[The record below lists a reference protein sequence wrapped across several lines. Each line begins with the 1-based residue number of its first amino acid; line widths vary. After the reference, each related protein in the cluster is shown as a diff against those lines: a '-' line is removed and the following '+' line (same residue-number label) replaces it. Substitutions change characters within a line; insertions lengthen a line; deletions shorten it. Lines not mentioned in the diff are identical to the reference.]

1 MEIEAT
7 SLFERV
13 DNSLKLIGDHYL
25 ARVFEVASTRFH
37 LRGWQQSIRR
47 KLETVGSVYDLL
59 VQQAGGQRI
68 EALEIIVVVLIA
80 LEIVLA
86 VLRH

>member
-1 MEIEAT
+1 MYLNFIILDFAQAPADVETLTRRTLASIDPNLSVRHFSPYDAEVAGNFNQDR
-7 SLFERV
+7 L
-13 DNSLKLIGDHYL
+13 L
-25 ARVFEVASTRFH
+25 ARLTKV
-37 LRGWQQSIRR
+37 
-47 KLETVGSVYDLL
+47 
-59 VQQAGGQRI
+59 